1 MEYRPANI
9 LMEEIFYLDNLKFD
23 TEFKILKTDIIQI
36 WNETDH
42 RINIVEFTIKRKK
55 KISNS
60 VKKYFFTQYEAIG

>member
-9 LMEEIFYLDNLKFD
+9 LMEEIFYLDNLIFD

-60 VKKYFFTQYEAIG
+60 VKKYFFTQYKAIG